1 MDISKDAFID
11 SIEIIKK
18 LDLIITADTSIAH
31 LSATLGKETW
41 IPLPFISDWRW
52 FLDNKNTKWYE
63 NVTLYKSKKADDWTD
78 VFKDIH
84 LDLKKKFL

>member
-31 LSATLGKETW
+31 LSATLGKETGFPS
-41 IPLPFISDWRW
+41 I
-52 FLDNKNTKWYE
+52 
-63 NVTLYKSKKADDWTD
+63 YKRLAM
-78 VFKDIH
+78 V
-84 LDLKKKFL
+84 LR